1 MQSLPRYTLLVRLT
15 VNQRPD
21 ISVFHTDMIYLP
33 SQDMADK
40 DLYIQYRGGRGE
52 ENGERERGGEWREGE
67 GRRME
72 RGREGTRRT
81 KELRK
86 IVLHSN
92 LVRYLKMNAAC
103 ETN

>member
-1 MQSLPRYTLLVRLT
+1 MER
-15 VNQRPD
+15 
-21 ISVFHTDMIYLP
+21 
-33 SQDMADK
+33 
-40 DLYIQYRGGRGE
+40 GRGE
-52 ENGERERGGEWREGE
+52 ESGERERGGEWREGE
-67 GRRME
+67 
-72 RGREGTRRT
+72 RETRRT